1 MESKFKKGELI
12 MALMYTRKANGED
25 VRLGFYSDKDE
36 YCVFI
41 GKRLYGVAYNLE
53 DAYKLFNEV
62 A

>member
-1 MESKFKKGELI
+1 
-12 MALMYTRKANGED
+12 MALMYTRKVNGEEI
-25 VRLGFYSDKDE
+25 RLGFYNDKDE